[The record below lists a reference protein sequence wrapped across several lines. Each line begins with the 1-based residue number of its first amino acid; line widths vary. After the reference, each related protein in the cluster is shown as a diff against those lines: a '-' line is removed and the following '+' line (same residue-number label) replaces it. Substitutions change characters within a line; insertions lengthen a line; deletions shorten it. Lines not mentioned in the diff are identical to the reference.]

1 MNKPSHFQ
9 NKTKYIAMRKIAM
22 TLATCC
28 IGLYGYS
35 QVDTLNVPEI
45 EIEVQEAP
53 EEVTEEEERDSEV
66 ILKGKA
72 TTDLKKVKI
81 ERDLEYERDGSYT
94 DTTRIQFGKKMI
106 TVVTRDGKD
115 DVKVTV
121 DKNTGRRGDKS
132 SLSWWEGIDLGINT
146 FTTADFDFN
155 IDGEFDFLNPRLIQS
170 RYIGANVQIWKGR
183 IIGDYFGFVTGA
195 TIQSYNWNF
204 GGSNSF
210 VMGDSIFAQPSGS
223 RSITKNKLRAEYIGI
238 PLLLEVNTSLN
249 PRRSFHITAGVIGK
263 MRIGN
268 MYGQRWNED
277 GNFNKAKLKGE
288 LGLNRWAADAVLR
301 IGYGN
306 VTLFAQA
313 ALMPLFDNNNTQDIR
328 TFAAGFA
335 FTFNDM

>member
-1 MNKPSHFQ
+1 
-9 NKTKYIAMRKIAM
+9 MRKIAL
-22 TLATCC
+22 TLAASC
-28 IGLYGYS
+28 IGLLSYS

-45 EIEVQEAP
+45 PNLEFDVPNEMIP
-53 EEVTEEEERDSEV
+53 ENAQEEREV
-66 ILKGKA
+66 IGTAKSN
-72 TTDLKKVKI
+72 TDLKKVKI
-81 ERDLEYERDGSYT
+81 ERDTEFESGGAYT
-94 DTTRIQFGKKMI
+94 DTTRIQFGNKMI
-106 TVVTRDGKD
+106 TVVTKEGKD
-115 DVKVTV
+115 DMKVTV
-121 DKNTGRRGDKS
+121 DKNKGRRGDKS

-155 IDGEFDFLNPRLIQS
+155 IDGEFDFLSPRLIQS
-170 RYIGANVQIWKGR
+170 RYISANFQIWKGR
-183 IIGDYFGFVTGA
+183 IIGDYLGFSTGA

-210 VMGDSIFAQPSGS
+210 VMGDSIFAEPSGS

-268 MYGQRWNED
+268 MYGQRWNENGD
-277 GNFNKAKLKGE
+277 FNKAKLKGE

-301 IGYGN
+301 VGYGN